1 MAECLGQIVPNRW
14 ASICVYTRGDKG
26 SCVGCRSQMFCMSL
40 FLKKR
45 LAEVVPDVMTEMGQ
59 RAKAMS
65 FAAEA
70 LEFGH
75 SRVW

>member
-1 MAECLGQIVPNRW
+1 
-14 ASICVYTRGDKG
+14 
-26 SCVGCRSQMFCMSL
+26 MSL